1 MRRTLSL
8 VAVLPAALTF
18 LLTSALLAQP
28 VKVFDRMGKV
38 ARLDTQERAVVIDD
52 RLYQL
57 PASTVSVYTYDPTIT
72 DPQAMRSAER
82 RQSLSAVRQNM
93 QVGFNVEKR
102 GPMEQV
108 VEFWILTPEG
118 LKALKDSEKREQ

>member
-1 MRRTLSL
+1 MQRTPPL
-8 VAVLPAALTF
+8 VAILPAALTF
-18 LLTSALLAQP
+18 LLASALLAQP

-38 ARLDTQERAVVIDD
+38 ARLDTQERVVVIEDQ
-52 RLYQL
+52 LYQL
-57 PASTVSVYTYDPTIT
+57 SASTVSVYTYDPTIT

-82 RQSLSAVRQNM
+82 RQSLSAIRQNM

-102 GPMEQV
+102 GQMEQI
-108 VEFWILTPEG
+108 VEFWILTPES

>member
-18 LLTSALLAQP
+18 LLASALLAQP

-38 ARLDTQERAVVIDD
+38 ARLDTQERVVVIDD

-82 RQSLSAVRQNM
+82 RQSLSAIRQNM

-102 GPMEQV
+102 GAMEQV

>member
-1 MRRTLSL
+1 MRRMLSL

-18 LLTSALLAQP
+18 LLAPTLLAQP

-38 ARLDTQERAVVIDD
+38 ARLDTQERVVVIGDQ
-52 RLYQL
+52 LYQL
-57 PASTVSVYTYDPTIT
+57 SASTVSVYTYDPTIT

-82 RQSLSAVRQNM
+82 RQSLSAIRHNM

-102 GPMEQV
+102 GQMEQV

>member
-18 LLTSALLAQP
+18 LLASALLAQP

-38 ARLDTQERAVVIDD
+38 ARLDTQERVVVIDD

-102 GPMEQV
+102 GQMEQV

-118 LKALKDSEKREQ
+118 LKALKDNEKREQ